1 MYIIKSQREKN
12 KELQLQKQQQEAN
25 EEIYKLMLS
34 QQEKIDEARSVEKNR
49 ISQEMHD
56 GILGRLF
63 GARLSLDSL
72 NLVNTEDA
80 ISKRSKYI
88 SELKNIEDDIRKVSH
103 ELNSDF
109 VNQSGYFNMVN
120 NLVETQ
126 MTAYNI
132 DYTFKADSNINWDM
146 LDNKIKI
153 HLYRILQETM
163 QNIYKHAESTLV
175 DIEFYLDKNKLN
187 LKITDNG
194 VGFDQTKTKNG
205 IGLKNIKDRLKEIN
219 GFFNVTSQINKGTSV
234 IITVPNI

>member
-1 MYIIKSQREKN
+1 
-12 KELQLQKQQQEAN
+12 
-25 EEIYKLMLS
+25 
-34 QQEKIDEARSVEKNR
+34 
-49 ISQEMHD
+49 
-56 GILGRLF
+56 
-63 GARLSLDSL
+63 
-72 NLVNTEDA
+72 
-80 ISKRSKYI
+80 
-88 SELKNIEDDIRKVSH
+88 
-103 ELNSDF
+103 
-109 VNQSGYFNMVN
+109 MVK

-205 IGLKNIKDRLKEIN
+205 IGLKNIKDKKKLTDFSMSHLK
-219 GFFNVTSQINKGTSV
+219 
-234 IITVPNI
+234 

>member
-1 MYIIKSQREKN
+1 
-12 KELQLQKQQQEAN
+12 
-25 EEIYKLMLS
+25 
-34 QQEKIDEARSVEKNR
+34 
-49 ISQEMHD
+49 
-56 GILGRLF
+56 
-63 GARLSLDSL
+63 
-72 NLVNTEDA
+72 
-80 ISKRSKYI
+80 
-88 SELKNIEDDIRKVSH
+88 
-103 ELNSDF
+103 
-109 VNQSGYFNMVN
+109 MVN